1 MKENMSFTEPKI
13 LEVEDLT
20 MQLLEANKKIQQDEE
35 ERTRMMSDIAH
46 DLRAPVNALRS
57 SIDYLIAMRD
67 KDIFDMEEFDKV
79 LGIMDKRTKG
89 LQNLIQDMYF
99 LLTLEQQKESIYNFE
114 VIELGAFL
122 EEYFYN
128 FSLRYD
134 KKRVCILDMPVDL
147 NVCVNIDVE
156 KMVRVLDNLTSNA
169 VKYSSENDKITIGAY
184 KNKNG
189 VTFFVADTGIGIAPE
204 NLNRIFEHTYQVSK
218 ARTPDADSGSGLG
231 LAIVKTIITQHKGNI
246 HCESRLLEGSVFYV
260 DLPESD

>member
-20 MQLLEANKKIQQDEE
+20 MQLLEANKKIKQDEE

-79 LGIMDKRTKG
+79 LVIMDKRTKG

-147 NVCVNIDVE
+147 NVCVNID
-156 KMVRVLDNLTSNA
+156 A
-169 VKYSSENDKITIGAY
+169 
-184 KNKNG
+184 
-189 VTFFVADTGIGIAPE
+189 
-204 NLNRIFEHTYQVSK
+204 
-218 ARTPDADSGSGLG
+218 
-231 LAIVKTIITQHKGNI
+231 
-246 HCESRLLEGSVFYV
+246 
-260 DLPESD
+260 